1 MQREWR
7 PRKSLGQNFLVD
19 QNISRKI
26 VELAAIGPEETVMEI
41 GPGKGALTGLLCEKA
56 KRVVAVE
63 LDSELAAALP
73 GIVGARNLSVVQQD
87 VLTANFAELAKKH
100 AVKRWPIVANLPYV
114 IGSRLLMRL
123 MEHAPVIERAT
134 VMVQYE
140 VAERLLAGPGSRT
153 YGLLS
158 VLLQATGTL
167 EKGFRVSAECFR
179 PKPKVQSMVFTWH
192 SNPPEGVDLVM
203 LAETVKAAFN
213 QRRKHLANALTRM
226 HDINDVQAHIGCID
240 AGIDPTVRAEDL
252 GPEEFI
258 RLSETL
264 AKMKAENRE
273 RERS

>member
-1 MQREWR
+1 MSRDWR

-19 QNISRKI
+19 RNIARKI
-26 VELAAIGPEETVMEI
+26 VEFAGVSAEETILEI
-41 GPGKGALTGLLCEKA
+41 GPGQGALTGLLCEKA

-63 LDSELAAALP
+63 LDGELAKALP
-73 GIVGARNLSVVQQD
+73 ARVGMSNLTVVERD
-87 VLTANFAELAKKH
+87 ILTTDFAELAKKTG
-100 AVKRWPIVANLPYV
+100 AGRWPVVANLPYV
-114 IGSRLLMRL
+114 ISSRLLMR
-123 MEHAPVIERAT
+123 MVEQAPLFERAT

-167 EKGFRVSAECFR
+167 EKGFRVSSDCFR
-179 PKPKVQSMVFTWH
+179 PKPKVQSMVFTWR
-192 SNPPEGVDLVM
+192 SNPPEGVDLAM

-226 HDINDVQAHIGCID
+226 HDVNDVQAHIGCID

-264 AKMKAENRE
+264 AKNKAENRE
-273 RERS
+273 RERH